1 MLWQLTLLL
10 MGYGEKED
18 GDMEFGE
25 TGMGINRGGL
35 RRRRQGDALYKILK

>member
-1 MLWQLTLLL
+1 MLWQLILLL

-35 RRRRQGDALYKILK
+35 RRRRHGDALYKILK